1 MEIGLIGLGAMGS
14 GIAANLLKAGH
25 HLRVWNRSPGPL
37 EDLVRKGAERAA
49 TPADVFDRAV
59 VFTMLSDDAAIRAV
73 ILDGGVLKKARRDTI
88 HVVMSTISVAFAQS
102 LETAHREAGLAYV
115 AAPVMGRPDIAAAG
129 ELNILIAGEDA
140 AVARVRPALEA
151 VGKAVWP
158 VGTEPHKANLVKLT
172 ANLAL
177 GAAIE
182 TLAEVMALARRYG
195 IDPHRLLEIFTGTL
209 FGAPAYK
216 IYGPLI
222 ADQRFEPALFKL
234 PLGLK
239 DIRLALEAG
248 EGAGAPLP
256 VASLVRNSLIDA
268 IGHGDADKDWSVLA
282 AAAFR
287 RAGL

>member
-14 GIAANLLKAGH
+14 GIAGNLLKAGH
-25 HLRVWNRSPGPL
+25 RLRVWNRSAGPL

-49 TPADVFDRAV
+49 TPADVFDRTV
-59 VFTMLSDDAAIRAV
+59 VFTMLSDDAAIRSV
-73 ILDGGVLKKARRDTI
+73 IIDAGVLKEARRDTI

-102 LETAHREAGLAYV
+102 LETAHRQAGVAYV

-129 ELNILIAGEDA
+129 ELNILVAGEEQA
-140 AVARVRPALEA
+140 IARVRPALEA

-177 GAAIE
+177 GATIE
-182 TLAEVMALARRYG
+182 TLAEVMALARRYA

-209 FGAPAYK
+209 FGAAAYK
-216 IYGPLI
+216 TYGPLI